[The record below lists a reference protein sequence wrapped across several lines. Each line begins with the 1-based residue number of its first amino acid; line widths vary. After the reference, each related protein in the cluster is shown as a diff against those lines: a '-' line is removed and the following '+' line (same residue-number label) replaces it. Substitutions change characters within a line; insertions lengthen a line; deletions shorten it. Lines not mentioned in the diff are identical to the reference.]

1 MTAAVPEGHASR
13 KIAGYCALC
22 RSRCGCV
29 SLVENG
35 RLVAVEPNP
44 DHPTGRSLCGKGR
57 AAPELV
63 YSPDRLLYPMKR
75 TRPKS
80 DPDPGWQRISWD
92 EALDHVVKE
101 LTRLKREEGAESVAF
116 SVTSPSASAM
126 SDAIL
131 WIERLINAFG
141 SPNWVYA
148 TELCN
153 WHKDHARCFTFGV
166 GVSAPDFARTQC
178 ILYWGHNP
186 SNSWLTHATGALE
199 AKTRGARLIVVDPR
213 HAGLANKADLW
224 LRVRPG
230 SDGALALAV
239 AGVMIEEGWYD
250 REFMRQWSNGPLLIN
265 PRTGRFLTAADLQPD
280 GNARAL
286 VAWDETRGEP
296 VLYDPERGTYE
307 IGSVHPA
314 LFGTFPMET
323 ARGTLACQT
332 AFEMFR
338 ALCAG
343 YPPERA
349 AEICWVE
356 AAQIR
361 AMARML
367 YESRPVSYYGW
378 TGVGQHTNATQ
389 TDRAIGLLCALT
401 GSFDAPGGNVLY
413 DKVRVNDVR
422 GIELMSP
429 AQRSKTIGREKRP
442 IGPARD
448 GWVTGRDFCDAVLTS
463 RPYPVR
469 GLVGFGANLV
479 VSQPDGARVVEALK
493 QLDFFVHTDLF
504 MTPTAALADIVLP
517 VSTAW
522 EREGLRVGFEISQ
535 GAEALVQFR
544 QPVVAPLGEARS
556 DIAIVFDLAERLGL
570 GHLFWNGDIEA
581 GYRHILAP
589 SGITLEE
596 LRKKPEGIRMPLETR
611 YWKYASDG
619 VGPAPGFA
627 TPTRKVEVYSQ
638 LFLQHGQS
646 PLPVFVEPA
655 VSPFSRVD
663 LAARFPLVLT
673 CAKTAQFC
681 HSQHR
686 NLPQLRRHLPH
697 PVVEIHP
704 QTAAARG
711 IAEGDWVGIETPHGR
726 IRACARFSPTIDPR
740 VVSAQHGWW
749 QACSALGLPGY
760 DVVGPES
767 ANYNAAITA
776 DVVDP
781 VSGVASV
788 RSFLCEVSKV
798 PAC

>member
-1 MTAAVPEGHASR
+1 VPEGHASR
-13 KIAGYCALC
+13 KIPGYCALC

-29 SLVENG
+29 SVVENG

-44 DHPTGRSLCGKGR
+44 DHPTGQSLCGKGR

-75 TRPKS
+75 TRPKG

-92 EALDHVVKE
+92 EALDRVARE
-101 LTRLKREEGAESVAF
+101 LNRLKRDAGAESVAF
-116 SVTSPSASAM
+116 SVTSPSASAL

-153 WHKDHARCFTFGV
+153 WHKDYARRFTFGV
-166 GVSAPDFARTQC
+166 GVSAPDFARTRC
-178 ILYWGHNP
+178 ILLWGHNP

-199 AKTRGARLIVVDPR
+199 AKARGARLIVVDPR

-230 SDGALALAV
+230 SDGALALAL
-239 AGVMIEEGWYD
+239 AGVMIDEGWYD
-250 REFMRQWSNGPLLIN
+250 RDFMRKWSNGPLLIN
-265 PRTGRFLTAADLQPD
+265 PATGRFLTAADLGAD
-280 GNARAL
+280 SNAHEL
-286 VAWDETRGEP
+286 VAWDEARGQP
-296 VLYDPERGTYE
+296 VLYDAESGTYA
-307 IGSVHPA
+307 SHSACPA
-314 LFGTFPMET
+314 LLGTFAIET
-323 ARGTLACQT
+323 ARGTLACPT

-338 ALCAG
+338 RLCAS

-349 AEICWVE
+349 AEICWVGAE
-356 AAQIR
+356 QIR

-367 YESRPVSYYGW
+367 HESGPVSYYGW
-378 TGVGQHTNATQ
+378 TGVGEHTNATQ
-389 TDRAIGLLCALT
+389 TDRAIALVCALT
-401 GSFDAPGGNVLY
+401 GSFDAPGGNVLF
-413 DKVRVNDVR
+413 DKIPLNDVR
-422 GIELMSP
+422 GVELMSP
-429 AQRSKTIGREKRP
+429 AQRSKAIGREKRP

-448 GWVTGRDFCDAVLTS
+448 GWVTGRDFCDAILTGK
-463 RPYPVR
+463 PYPLR

-479 VSQPDGARVVEALK
+479 VSHPDAARIVEALK
-493 QLDFFVHTDLF
+493 RLDFYVHADLF

-517 VSTAW
+517 ASTAW

-535 GAEALVQFR
+535 EAESLVQFR
-544 QPVVAPLGEARS
+544 RPVVAALGEARS
-556 DIAIVFDLAERLGL
+556 DTAIVFDLAERLDL
-570 GHLFWNGDIEA
+570 GHLFWNGDVEA

-596 LRKKPEGIRMPLETR
+596 LREKPDGVRVPLVTR
-611 YWKYASDG
+611 FRKYAGDG
-619 VGPAPGFA
+619 TGPAPGFA

-638 LFLQHGQS
+638 LFLQHGQP
-646 PLPVFVEPA
+646 PLPDFVEPA
-655 VSPFSRVD
+655 VGPYSRAD
-663 LAARFPLVLT
+663 LATRFPLVLT

-686 NLPQLRRHLPH
+686 NLPRLRRHLPH

-704 QTAAARG
+704 ETADARG
-711 IAEGDWVGIETPHGR
+711 IAEGDWVAIETPHGR
-726 IRACARFSPTIDPR
+726 ICACARLSAMIDPR

-760 DVVGPES
+760 EAVGPES
-767 ANYNAAITA
+767 ANYNAAISA
-776 DVVDP
+776 DVADTI
-781 VSGVASV
+781 SGVPPV
-788 RSFLCEVSKV
+788 RSFLCEISKTPV
-798 PAC
+798 D

>member
-1 MTAAVPEGHASR
+1 MPDGCSSLKVS
-13 KIAGYCALC
+13 GYCALC

-29 SLVENG
+29 SVVENG
-35 RLVAVEPNP
+35 RLVTLEPNP
-44 DHPTGRSLCGKGR
+44 DHPTGHSLCAKGR

-75 TRPKS
+75 TRPKG
-80 DPDPGWQRISWD
+80 DPDPGWQRIGWD
-92 EALDHVVKE
+92 EALDHASKE
-101 LTRLKREEGAESVAF
+101 LTWIKNSEGAESVAF
-116 SVTSPSASAM
+116 SVTSPSASAL

-166 GVSAPDFARTQC
+166 GVSAPDFERTGC

-199 AKTRGARLIVVDPR
+199 AKARGARVIVVDPR

-250 REFMRQWSNGPLLIN
+250 RDFMRQWSNGPLLVNPATGDFLTEADLRLGGN
-265 PRTGRFLTAADLQPD
+265 PRQF
-280 GNARAL
+280 
-286 VAWDETRGEP
+286 VAWDEMRGHP
-296 VLYDPERGTYE
+296 VLYDPATGTYE
-307 IGSVHPA
+307 SDSACPA
-314 LFGTFPMET
+314 LLGRFSIKT
-323 ARGTLACQT
+323 AHGTLACQS

-338 ALCAG
+338 ALCAS
-343 YPPERA
+343 YPPERTA
-349 AEICWVE
+349 DICWVGAE
-356 AAQIR
+356 QIR
-361 AMARML
+361 AMAQML
-367 YESRPVSYYGW
+367 HECGPVSYYGW
-378 TGVGQHTNATQ
+378 TGVGEHTNATQ
-389 TDRAIGLLCALT
+389 TDRAIGLVCALT
-401 GSFDAPGGNVLY
+401 GSFDAPGGNVLF
-413 DKVRVNDVR
+413 DKIRVNEVR
-422 GIELMSP
+422 GITFMQP
-429 AQRSKTIGREKRP
+429 GQRAKAIGREKRP

-448 GWVTGRDFCDAVLTS
+448 GWVTGPDLYDAILS
-463 RPYPVR
+463 GKPYPVR

-479 VSQPDGARVVEALK
+479 ISQPDGAHAVNALK
-493 QLDFFVHTDLF
+493 QLDFYLHADLF

-535 GAEALVQFR
+535 EAETLVQFR
-544 QPVVAPLGEARS
+544 QPVIEPRGEARS
-556 DIAIVFDLAERLGL
+556 DAAIVFDLAMRLGL
-570 GHLFWNGDIEA
+570 GNLFWNGDIEA

-589 SGITLEE
+589 SGVTLEE
-596 LRKKPEGIRMPLETR
+596 LREKPEGVRVTLATR
-611 YWKYASDG
+611 YRKYAGDG
-619 VGPAPGFA
+619 VSPAPGFA
-627 TPTRKVEVYSQ
+627 TPTRKVEVYSR

-646 PLPVFVEPA
+646 PLPDFVEPA
-655 VSPFSRVD
+655 VGPYSRAD

-686 NLPQLRRHLPH
+686 NLPRLRRHLPH
-697 PVVEIHP
+697 PIVEIHP
-704 QTAAARG
+704 ETAGTRG
-711 IAEGDWVGIETPHGR
+711 IAEGDWVAIETPHGR
-726 IRACARFSPTIDPR
+726 IRACARLSAMIDPR

-749 QACSALGLPGY
+749 QACRELALPAY
-760 DVVGPES
+760 DAVGRES
-767 ANYNAAITA
+767 ANYNVAISA

-781 VSGVASV
+781 ISGAPSV
-788 RSFLCEVSKV
+788 RSFLCEITKA
-798 PAC
+798 PII